1 MIGLCLKL
9 KSLYIMSLVG
19 LDVEGII
26 SVGIPRKVSVF
37 LEWYV
42 TVLQVRM
49 NAGLFLM
56 LK

>member
-9 KSLYIMSLVG
+9 KSLYVMSPVG

-26 SVGIPRKVSVF
+26 SVGITGKFSVF